1 MEIRYALQGW
11 GYALGGIGWGM
22 GIAEIGH

>member
-11 GYALGGIGWGM
+11 GYALGGIWWGM
-22 GIAEIGH
+22 GIAEIGY